1 MLLMSETDRAPQFS
15 PEYPCE
21 ESSRQQQTN
30 GTTEG
35 IEMRSKLFQFL
46 SFILAL
52 GLSLTLSSTAS
63 AQKKKTQVQIDQAN
77 AEGAKAVSKEM
88 TDRMTDQEKIDFAI
102 SEMIGA
108 WQIGDIVKLHKNIA
122 DDVVVVNGTW
132 APPVVGWDNY
142 LSSYNFQRTRVQQ
155 IRMDRVNTL
164 IRITGN
170 TASVCYQWEFSG
182 VVDGQQTG
190 ARGQTTLLFEKR
202 ADKWLI
208 IHNHTSVVD
217 NALPQTAGGL
227 APKPQPQ
234 PAAPV
239 KP

>member
-1 MLLMSETDRAPQFS
+1 
-15 PEYPCE
+15 
-21 ESSRQQQTN
+21 
-30 GTTEG
+30 
-35 IEMRSKLFQFL
+35 MRSKLFRFL
-46 SFILAL
+46 SYILVL
-52 GLSLTLSSTAS
+52 GVSLTLACTAS
-63 AQKKKTQVQIDQAN
+63 AQKKKTQAQIDQAD
-77 AEGAKAVSKEM
+77 AEGSKAVSKEM
-88 TDRMTDQEKIDFAI
+88 TEKMTDQEKIDFAI

-122 DDVVVVNGTW
+122 DDVVVVNGSW
-132 APPVVGWDNY
+132 APPVIGWDNY
-142 LSSYNFQRTRVQQ
+142 LNSYNFQRTRVQQ
-155 IRMDRVNTL
+155 IRMDRLNTL

-217 NALPQTAGGL
+217 NAIPQTAGAL
-227 APKPQPQ
+227 VQKPQPQ
-234 PAAPV
+234 PATAV